1 MTLRLS
7 RRTLLRGAFG
17 VSLGLPVLECM
28 LNESG
33 TAYAQTAGPL
43 PRRFV
48 LVFAGQSLGGDGWE
62 RDKNQVAG
70 RRFTEAGHF
79 IAPATSGAA
88 WEMTT
93 PLEPLKDM
101 RSEFSIVSGMN
112 IPFSK
117 TSAEVADVPPGGA
130 FRDFHGGGSGPLL
143 CGTRSQSSSFMCR
156 SITSDQVVAKL
167 YRGKTTVESLVLR
180 AQPSWYLCGS
190 SYSGRQYI
198 SYGDGGAK
206 IEAQTSPQIAFKSL
220 FQGGQPSSSGA
231 SAKLDFELRG
241 KRSVLDLILSKRQ
254 RLLSQVG
261 AADKVRLD
269 RHFEELRAL
278 EQRLSAMPPVSG
290 GGCSVPADPGPD
302 SPIGG
307 NNAGADS
314 STIATNTGYSD
325 EDTRARLMAD
335 LIHMAFVCDLTRVA
349 TLQITTFQSHM
360 NVLTVTQAL
369 GLPIQADLHEA
380 GHNGDA
386 NNRGQLPV
394 STCLKWHV
402 SIYGHLLEK
411 LKSTTEG
418 AGTVLDNTVAL
429 FVPEGGHGLQLND
442 AASLWQTHSV
452 EDMVMLVAGRAGG
465 LKPGNHI
472 ATGGAHPGTCLISA
486 MQAAGV
492 SGDTLGEVKGNV
504 SGLFG

>member
-1 MTLRLS
+1 MTLRLG

-33 TAYAQTAGPL
+33 TAHAQSSPL

-62 RDKNQVAG
+62 RDKNLVAG
-70 RRFTEAGHF
+70 RRFTEPGHF
-79 IAPATSGAA
+79 IAPASTGPA

-93 PLEPLKDM
+93 PLEPLKDL
-101 RSEFSIVSGMN
+101 RGDFSIVSGMN
-112 IPFSK
+112 IPFNK
-117 TSAEVADVPPGGA
+117 TSAEAADVPPGGA
-130 FRDFHGGGSGPLL
+130 FRDFHGGAACPLL
-143 CGTRSQSSSFMCR
+143 CGTRSQSASFTCR

-167 YRGKTTVESLVLR
+167 NKGKTPVDSLVLR
-180 AQPSWYLCGS
+180 AQPSWYLSGS

-198 SYGDGGAK
+198 SYGDGGTK
-206 IEAQTSPQIAFKSL
+206 IEAQTSPQIAFRAL
-220 FQGGQPSSSGA
+220 FQGAKPSGSGA
-231 SAKLDFELRG
+231 SAQLDFALRG
-241 KRSVLDLILSKRQ
+241 KRSVLDLILDKRQ

-261 AADKVRLD
+261 AADKIRLD

-278 EQRLSAMPPVSG
+278 EQRISAMPSMPA
-290 GGCSVPADPGPD
+290 GGCTVPADPGPD

-307 NNAGADS
+307 DNAGAGSD
-314 STIATNTGYSD
+314 TIATNTGYSD
-325 EDTRARLMAD
+325 EDTRARVMAD
-335 LIHMAFVCDLTRVA
+335 LIHMAFVCDLTRAA

-360 NVLTVTQAL
+360 NVLTVTTAL
-369 GLPIQADLHEA
+369 GMPIRADLHEC

-402 SIYGHLLEK
+402 SIYAHLLEK
-411 LKSTTEG
+411 LKGTTEG

-442 AASLWQTHSV
+442 ATSLWQTHSV
-452 EDMVMLVAGRAGG
+452 EDMVMVVGGRAGG

-472 ATGGAHPGTCLISA
+472 ATGGAHPATCLISA
-486 MQAAGV
+486 MQAAGA
-492 SGDTLGEVKGNV
+492 SGDTFGEVTGNV
-504 SGLFG
+504 AALFA